1 MVRIPPQY
9 PDLLTWVSR
18 TQDGVD
24 EWGQP
29 NYVEVVGEVYGRYEN
44 FKGSKKEFLDVD
56 GITIIHNDGV
66 FFCDEGVEFPPRFSE
81 CIVRDLKFQVIHTY
95 NGFFN
100 TTIYLKEVK

>member
-9 PDLLTWVSR
+9 PDLMTWVSR

-24 EWGQP
+24 DYGQP
-29 NYVEVVGEVYGRYEN
+29 NYIETFSEVYGRYEN

-56 GITIIHNDGV
+56 GITILHNDGV
-66 FFCDEGVEFPPRFSE
+66 FYCPNGVDFPPRFSE
-81 CIVRDLKFQVIHTY
+81 CIVRDLKLQVIHTY